1 MILLYLL
8 IPCIWGQP
16 SGRVSIRQRVFVR
29 GERVLYKVKS
39 LTGRFLDKRHV
50 FDRAGI
56 RKRASVKSFTVNVSK
71 SCESWKCFTFLRL
84 KM

>member
-1 MILLYLL
+1 MILLCLL
-8 IPCIWGQP
+8 IPCIWGQL

-29 GERVLYKVKS
+29 GGRVLYKVKLKGGVS
-39 LTGRFLDKRHV
+39 QLDMRHL

-71 SCESWKCFTFLRL
+71 GCER
-84 KM
+84 

>member
-8 IPCIWGQP
+8 IPCIWGQL
-16 SGRVSIRQRVFVR
+16 SGRVSVRQRVFVR
-29 GERVLYKVKS
+29 AGRVLYKVK
-39 LTGRFLDKRHV
+39 LRGRFLDMRHL

-71 SCESWKCFTFLRL
+71 SCER
-84 KM
+84 